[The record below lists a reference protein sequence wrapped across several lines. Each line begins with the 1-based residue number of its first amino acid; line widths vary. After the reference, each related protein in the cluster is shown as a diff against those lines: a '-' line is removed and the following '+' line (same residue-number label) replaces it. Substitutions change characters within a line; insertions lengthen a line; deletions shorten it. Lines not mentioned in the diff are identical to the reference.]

1 TDTGEQFAYD
11 GLVIATGSHGV
22 APRGWP
28 VGEPG
33 LHVLHALEDA
43 WALRHDLRYADRV
56 AIVGGGLTGCE
67 TASAVRSMAR
77 SCVLIDSNH
86 QVMTRAV
93 GELVGRLVTDEL
105 RRNRVNLRLGRRVR
119 DIDRRRRGWRLV
131 LDDGSE
137 VDADVVVATTGER
150 PDTGWLDATPGLDTK
165 DGVLCDETLR
175 VAGAEA
181 VVAAGAVARWP
192 NLRYDNRPRR
202 CGQWIAAM
210 EQGRAAARALLA
222 GDRPVP

>member
-1 TDTGEQFAYD
+1 
-11 GLVIATGSHGV
+11 
-22 APRGWP
+22 
-28 VGEPG
+28 
-33 LHVLHALEDA
+33 
-43 WALRHDLRYADRV
+43 
-56 AIVGGGLTGCE
+56 
-67 TASAVRSMAR
+67 MAR

-150 PDTGWLDATPGLDTK
+150 PDTGWLDATPGLDTT

-181 VVAAGAVARWP
+181 VVAAGAVALWP

-202 CGQWIAAM
+202 CGHEPVMLATP
-210 EQGRAAARALLA
+210 EERRGHVLRAPRASDWPPCA
-222 GDRPVP
+222 PDGGHRSSVRGASSRRRPWPRNPR